1 MVEPG
6 FNDDS
11 LRRELVGALLTV
23 DRLEVKRILTAPPQG
38 YSPYQLVEKLVV
50 PALEEI
56 GSGWESG
63 RYSLSQVYMS
73 GRICEEVVD
82 QILPPMHETRHYQP
96 KMGIVVLEDYHLLG
110 KRIVYSIL
118 RASGYEL
125 INYGRMNV
133 EEVASRINQD
143 QIEVLLISVL
153 MLPSALRIKNLRERL
168 IQQGSRV
175 KIVVGG
181 APFRFDADLWREVG
195 ADAVGSTASEAVDII
210 DRISKELA

>member
-1 MVEPG
+1 MVEQG
-6 FNDDS
+6 FDVDS
-11 LRRELVGALLTV
+11 LKRGLIGALLTV
-23 DRLEVKRILTAPPQG
+23 NRLEVKKILTTPPPDF
-38 YSPYQLVEKLVV
+38 SPYELVEKLVV
-50 PALEEI
+50 PSLEEI

-82 QILPPMHETRHYQP
+82 QILPPHHETRRYQP

-125 INYGRMNV
+125 HNYGRMNV
-133 EEVASRINQD
+133 EEVARRIKQD

-153 MLPSALRIKNLRERL
+153 MLPSALRIKNLRDRL
-168 IQQGSRV
+168 QQQGSKV

-181 APFRFDADLWREVG
+181 APFRFDAELWQEVG
-195 ADAVGSTASEAVDII
+195 ADAVGATATEAVEII
-210 DRISKELA
+210 DRLSMEHV